1 MEYCVVLV
9 NYYLKSYLDHFGTF
23 HKALDPQNPNSH
35 FGIGG
40 LTGGDTPKINFGQK
54 SKIAICRIE
63 TWSDINISNI
73 LHKYPYESV
82 QNSSTLPILDV
93 FRSKHAC
100 YFPRSAR
107 KQLKSVDLGEI
118 PNIVAPHH
126 HGEWAD
132 RQKSSDLIRTILV
145 LNIGVLTLIVE
156 ARSDA
161 TNGTSK
167 C

>member
-1 MEYCVVLV
+1 MKYCVVLG
-9 NYYLKSYLDHFGTF
+9 NYYTKSNLDHFWTSQEG
-23 HKALDPQNPNSH
+23 LDRQIRNSK
-35 FGIGG
+35 FEIGG
-40 LTGGDTPKINFGQK
+40 LTGGDTPKISFCQK
-54 SKIAICRIE
+54 SKIPICTTRK
-63 TWSDINISNI
+63 WSDINISNI

-82 QNSSTLPILDV
+82 QNSLPMPILDV

-132 RQKSSDLIRTILV
+132 QQSWPDLIRTILA

-156 ARSDA
+156 ALSGG
-161 TNGTSK
+161 TFGTSK